1 MNFTLLTTAMAAAIS
16 GAAAFGLAWQLQA
29 GNISEIQLEHAHER
43 ISQQRLARQAIERTT
58 SAVIQAQNDAQAR
71 AVVLRRDADAA
82 RSAASGLR
90 DEIEVA
96 SRAAATSIDAC
107 TVTATTYGRLL
118 IASVEE
124 YRGLAAVCSRHVSDI
139 RTLVDAWPR

>member
-1 MNFTLLTTAMAAAIS
+1 MNLTMIATVISAAA
-16 GAAAFGLAWQLQA
+16 GFGLAWQLQA
-29 GNISEIQLEHAHER
+29 HQITKLTLEATHER
-43 ISQQRLARQAIERTT
+43 QAQHRAAHLVKERQTD
-58 SAVIQAQNDAQAR
+58 AVIQAQNAAAGR
-71 AVVLRRDADAA
+71 VAVLRRDADAA
-82 RSAASGLR
+82 RSAADGLR
-90 DEIEVA
+90 DDIEVA

-139 RTLVDAWPR
+139 RTLVESWPK